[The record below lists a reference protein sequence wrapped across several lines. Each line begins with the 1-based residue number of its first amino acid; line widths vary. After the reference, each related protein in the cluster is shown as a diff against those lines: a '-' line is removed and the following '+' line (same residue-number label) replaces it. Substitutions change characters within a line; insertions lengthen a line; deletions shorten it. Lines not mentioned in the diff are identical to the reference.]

1 MFFRVKQ
8 SVQIAVVITAMMG
21 VTIANASVDLGSLPA
36 ATSSKN
42 GTPNV
47 AILSAPPSIH
57 HAYLAQQMARTGG
70 INRNIDGPNVGTGLA
85 ASADHASHSPA
96 GTNFVATAGPAFG
109 VDANRIAAET
119 IGVQELPGIAPSPV
133 SVSVTAPRT
142 PSINSPGL
150 ALLADAPLTPTA
162 LADRPK
168 LGGYTSALI
177 GGSVDWGVVSL
188 YSMLG
193 TLALASHNWDTD
205 KKFTAADVGFAYITT
220 PESHE
225 TVEYDNQAG
234 LDAVAASH
242 AFARGFTGSGVTVS
256 VVDSPFDT
264 DHPELDDVFL
274 TGYNPRTG
282 TTEVDR
288 CTQSGAIAVD
298 SACNAGFRDHGTHVA
313 GIIGAKKG
321 NGNST
326 MHGLAYGAKIKPI
339 AFLEGTG
346 SFTYSDVFSAASG
359 GGIIASNNSWGL
371 APSYYSSLY
380 NGRRFKIPNSISVT
394 SQYQDA
400 VSAGA
405 DNGTVFVFAAGND
418 GWNETTGVVDL
429 YDNMSDTVVG
439 TESATVLANAFS
451 GLSSNMIDSW
461 TALITN
467 MDNTSSL
474 AIDTTNAQYRYL
486 VVASLDPSTNQI
498 STFSNACGVAKAY
511 CLVAPGTSITST
523 VDGGAYG
530 VANGTSMAAPHVTA
544 AIALLRQN
552 WPNLEPE
559 VIVEIL
565 LKSAKDKGATGVD
578 DVYGHGLLDLKAA
591 TGPLGELNLAPWP
604 DSLGVPSALGGSNM
618 GMETPAAF
626 GDMLATQEVEASA
639 RDSYDRVFAV
649 KVAVTPT
656 TQKAMD
662 VAAMMDSALDP
673 VDAGQQI
680 KISDASS
687 FTVAVDNTDDVQ
699 RASVRYV
706 YELPEQTI
714 RAGYIDHRVTADTT
728 AEIANG
734 FDDDYAN
741 YFYGMESDALITKSV
756 HFTSDVTMPAVTGG
770 TKRVATRMRYGR
782 TASGDERVQS
792 ASTFGMARGGYNLD
806 ATIGALRESNGIL
819 GGRPTGA
826 LALAGATSTIFGRI
840 DAGVDLSPQTRLSGY
855 YTRGQTKVRFLNAN
869 LATLEGLATDSYGVK
884 LRRQLGEGAD
894 AVAGPALILSAWR
907 PTAVTAGTFTIN
919 TIAGYNSDGSLRRG
933 QFRYGLS
940 PKRETAFQADL
951 VQASHADSKLAVSVF
966 HRINAGNIDGAEDTG
981 AFIVSRQSL

>member
-8 SVQIAVVITAMMG
+8 SAQIAAAVTALVG
-21 VTIANASVDLGSLPA
+21 VTITNASADIAPLTTTTP
-36 ATSSKN
+36 SKISV
-42 GTPNV
+42 PNV

-57 HAYLAQQMARTGG
+57 HAYLTQQAASTNDAEM
-70 INRNIDGPNVGTGLA
+70 NVLGTGFGA
-85 ASADHASHSPA
+85 VADNASH
-96 GTNFVATAGPAFG
+96 NVIGPKFG
-109 VDANRIAAET
+109 PEFDSKANQVIAENG
-119 IGVQELPGIAPSPV
+119 GVQVLHGAAPSSLGAMVAPV
-133 SVSVTAPRT
+133 RSGATS
-142 PSINSPGL
+142 SPGL
-150 ALLADAPLTPTA
+150 ALLADAPLTKPA
-162 LADRPK
+162 IGDRPK

-225 TVEYDNQAG
+225 TTEYDNQVG

-264 DHPELDDVFL
+264 DHPELDEVFL

-282 TTEVDR
+282 TTEVGR
-288 CTQSGAIAVD
+288 CTQAGAITVD
-298 SACNAGFRDHGTHVA
+298 TACSSGFRDHGTHVA

-321 NGNST
+321 NGNNT

-346 SFTYSDVFSAASG
+346 AFTYSDVFSAASG

-371 APSYYSSLY
+371 ASNYYSSLY

-429 YDNMSDTVVG
+429 YDSMSDTVVG
-439 TESATVLANAFS
+439 SESATVLANAFS
-451 GLSSNMIDSW
+451 DLSSNMIDSW

-467 MDNTSSL
+467 MDNSSSL
-474 AIDTTNAQYRYL
+474 AIDSTNAQYRYL
-486 VVASLDPSTNQI
+486 VVASLDPTTDQV
-498 STFSNACGVAKAY
+498 STFSNACGEAKAY

-523 VDGGAYG
+523 VDGGVYG

-565 LKSAKDKGATGVD
+565 LKSAKDKGAAGVD

-591 TGPLGELNLAPWP
+591 TGPLGDLNLAPWP
-604 DSLGVPSALGGSNM
+604 ASMGTPSALGGSNM
-618 GMETPAAF
+618 GLETPAAF
-626 GDMLATQEVEASA
+626 GDMLAGQEVEASA

-662 VAAMMDSALDP
+662 VAAMMDAALDP
-673 VDAGQQI
+673 IEAVQQV
-680 KISDASS
+680 KINDASS
-687 FTVAVDNTDDVQ
+687 FTVAVDDTADVQ
-699 RASVRYV
+699 RASVQYV

-714 RAGYIDHRVTADTT
+714 RAGYIDHRVTTDNN

-734 FDDDYAN
+734 FDDDYAS

-756 HFTSDVTMPAVTGG
+756 HFTSDVTMPVLSGG

-792 ASTFGMARGGYNLD
+792 ASTFGMTRGGFNLD

-819 GGRPTGA
+819 GGRPSGA
-826 LALAGATSTIFGRI
+826 LALAGPTSTIFGRV
-840 DAGVDLSPQTRLSGY
+840 DAGLTLSPQTRLSGY
-855 YTRGQTKVRFLNAN
+855 YTRGHTKVRFLNAN
-869 LATLEGLATDSYGVK
+869 LANLDGLATDSYGVK
-884 LRRQLGEGAD
+884 LRHQLGDSVD
-894 AVAGPALILSAWR
+894 AEAGPALILSAWR

-933 QFRYGLS
+933 QFSYGLS

-951 VQASHADSKLAVSVF
+951 VQTSDADSKLAVSVF
-966 HRINAGNIDGAEDTG
+966 HRINAGNVDGVEDTG